1 MFPLGERKAKIQ
13 LCRVWEKEYTVWR
26 RYNSRRW
33 LKGDDLE
40 MQKKQEIMAKP
51 SKYKIG
57 CYAQEKHKRLL
68 LRNQGWEHIM
78 KDAKNSE
85 YGTTLL
91 SLPLTQ
97 RMKEVGARQDKY

>member
-1 MFPLGERKAKIQ
+1 
-13 LCRVWEKEYTVWR
+13 
-26 RYNSRRW
+26 
-33 LKGDDLE
+33 
-40 MQKKQEIMAKP
+40 
-51 SKYKIG
+51 
-57 CYAQEKHKRLL
+57 
-68 LRNQGWEHIM
+68 M